1 MILQKPNTT
10 PFDPANKAH
19 RHAVA
24 AFLKRNAWADSPIRF
39 SYDPTY
45 GSVSD
50 QVRAK
55 MLTWYMDKEMI
66 KIPKSASAVKK
77 IASLRPL
84 YKVS

>member
-19 RHAVA
+19 RLAVA
-24 AFLKRNAWADSPIRF
+24 AFLKRNAWSDSPIRF
-39 SYDPTY
+39 SYDPNY
-45 GSVSD
+45 GSIAD

-55 MLTWYMDKEMI
+55 MLAWYMDKEMN
-66 KIPKSASAVKK
+66 KKPAVVKVTKKSAS
-77 IASLRPL
+77 LRTL